1 MIAQL
6 ICRAR
11 FVRGVVAVVGATLI
25 PCGDVHAQPQAP
37 KYEECRLDSIYPAG
51 GRAGT
56 AVEVEFRGVQGG
68 LQNPRTI
75 VIDGPRGIGV
85 KELKS
90 VAPNVVRA
98 TLDIA
103 ADAPP
108 GRRWLRVATE
118 RSGLTNF
125 AAFQV
130 GRLPERL
137 EKEPNN
143 ERAAA
148 ERIETPL
155 VVNGA
160 ITPKADADWYSFAAR
175 RGQRIVVAIAAHSLD
190 IHGQGG
196 TFGIADFN
204 LELVDAQGRTLA
216 SAEDSLGLDP
226 LIEWQAPD
234 DGDYFVRV
242 GLLNHSG
249 FPEAVYRLTIGEV
262 PYVTGVFPPGVQR
275 GQSVEVELLG
285 PNIAPG
291 VRRRIAPPADGAF
304 PMIHVGE
311 VVNYGVANDDDLSQR
326 NSLGNG
332 QGVQPLGG
340 AAATNSVTPA
350 NASLAK
356 ITIVGDVS
364 AAIGDWPER
373 VEREAIGAD
382 VQSPAEPTGAGT
394 TNDSRDTAEPVDWPA
409 TVNGRFQRAGDED
422 WFRVTLAEKQ
432 RVWIETI
439 AHRFVRSPVD
449 TSLQVF
455 DSQGALVAEND
466 DDATIDP
473 GYESIHDFKTTDS
486 RILLTAP
493 KSGDYWI
500 RVGEQS
506 GNHGPRAVYRL
517 SVYEA
522 VPDFQLRHFPDAV
535 PIWGPGST
543 AAVLVKIDRLAGC
556 NDEIELTVEGLDP
569 KWRSSKTMSLGT
581 TPERPLNQYQSKM
594 FLTITAPDDAPLG
607 STAEFRIVGRMK
619 RDGKTIE
626 RRSWPITLFYT
637 SDTGFFRASPA
648 ARAAVAKAQGP
659 WLEAITTEITTTP
672 GGKTTIPVRVRG
684 AEGLKEMPLVV
695 NLIAAGVGC
704 GITTPQTLP
713 IVDGRV
719 EVPLTLPPEVPPG
732 EFGIV
737 VAQTWRSDI
746 RVGMPGP
753 CTPLIKLR
761 VAK

>member
-1 MIAQL
+1 
-6 ICRAR
+6 
-11 FVRGVVAVVGATLI
+11 
-25 PCGDVHAQPQAP
+25 
-37 KYEECRLDSIYPAG
+37 
-51 GRAGT
+51 
-56 AVEVEFRGVQGG
+56 
-68 LQNPRTI
+68 
-75 VIDGPRGIGV
+75 
-85 KELKS
+85 
-90 VAPNVVRA
+90 
-98 TLDIA
+98 
-103 ADAPP
+103 
-108 GRRWLRVATE
+108 
-118 RSGLTNF
+118 
-125 AAFQV
+125 
-130 GRLPERL
+130 
-137 EKEPNN
+137 
-143 ERAAA
+143 
-148 ERIETPL
+148 
-155 VVNGA
+155 
-160 ITPKADADWYSFAAR
+160 
-175 RGQRIVVAIAAHSLD
+175 
-190 IHGQGG
+190 
-196 TFGIADFN
+196 
-204 LELVDAQGRTLA
+204 
-216 SAEDSLGLDP
+216 
-226 LIEWQAPD
+226 
-234 DGDYFVRV
+234 
-242 GLLNHSG
+242 
-249 FPEAVYRLTIGEV
+249 
-262 PYVTGVFPPGVQR
+262 
-275 GQSVEVELLG
+275 SVEVELIG
-285 PNIAPG
+285 PNIGPG
-291 VRRRIAPPADGAF
+291 VRRRLAPPADGAF
-304 PMIHVGE
+304 SVIHVGE
-311 VVNYGVANDDDLSQR
+311 AVNYGVASEAELSQR
-326 NSLGNG
+326 NSLEN
-332 QGVQPLGG
+332 
-340 AAATNSVTPA
+340 AAFKNAALA
-350 NASLAK
+350 NASLANAS
-356 ITIVGDVS
+356 IVGDVS

-373 VEREAIGAD
+373 VEREATVAAVKSTAD
-382 VQSPAEPTGAGT
+382 ANGAGS
-394 TNDSRDTAEPVDWPA
+394 TNDSRDTAEPVEWPV

-422 WFRVTLAEKQ
+422 WYRVTLAEKQ

-517 SVYEA
+517 SIHEA

-535 PIWGPGST
+535 PVWGPGST

-556 NDEIELTVEGLDP
+556 NDEIELTIEGLDP
-569 KWRSSKTMSLGT
+569 KWRSSKTVSLGT

-594 FLTITAPDDAPLG
+594 FLTVTAPDDAPLG

-619 RDGKTIE
+619 RDGRTIE

-637 SDTGFFRASPA
+637 SDTGFFRVSPA
-648 ARAAVAKAQGP
+648 ARVAVAKSQGP

-704 GITTPQTLP
+704 GITTPQNLP

-719 EVPLTLPPEVPPG
+719 DVPLTLPPEIPPG

-761 VAK
+761 VMK